1 VRARTQRKPE
11 TVPQLEAWQR
21 RMRSFLAAGVGG
33 PGCATGTCHVHA
45 AYATGEQYGE
55 PDPPCSSC
63 AAVMAAW
70 GTRRVGET
78 GYYRLPGRGLEAPA
92 HRPQATPGALAPAQ
106 RVAVPEA
113 VTL

>member
-21 RMRSFLAAGVGG
+21 RMRGFLAAGVGG
-33 PGCATGTCHVHA
+33 PDCETGTDHVHA

-55 PDPPCSSC
+55 PDPPCSC

-70 GTRRVGET
+70 VTRRVGNT
-78 GYYRLPGRGLEAPA
+78 GYYRLPGRGPEAPA
-92 HRPQATPGALAPAQ
+92 HRPQATPGVLVPVQ

-113 VTL
+113 VAL